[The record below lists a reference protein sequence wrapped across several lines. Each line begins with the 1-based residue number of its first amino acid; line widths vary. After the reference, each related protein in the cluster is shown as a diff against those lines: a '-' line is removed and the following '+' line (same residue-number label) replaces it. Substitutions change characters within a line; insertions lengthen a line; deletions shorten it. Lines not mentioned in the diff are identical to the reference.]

1 MCYGKQGGI
10 IVKYSIL
17 DYSKEKRKV
26 TFQVGVK
33 QLAVNL
39 LRKFDDIEGLKET
52 EEGFSAMLSYQQI
65 PEVVKELGK
74 INTSIYSIVC
84 E

>member
-1 MCYGKQGGI
+1 M
-10 IVKYSIL
+10 KYSIL

-33 QLAVNL
+33 QLAINL
-39 LRKFDDIEGLKET
+39 LRKFDDIEGLRET

-65 PEVVKELGK
+65 PEVVRELGK
-74 INTSIYSIVC
+74 INTSIYGIVC
-84 E
+84 D

>member
-1 MCYGKQGGI
+1 M
-10 IVKYSIL
+10 KYSIL

-26 TFQVGVK
+26 HFQVGVK
-33 QLAVNL
+33 QLAVNQ
-39 LRKFDDIEGLKET
+39 LRKFDDIDSLQET
-52 EEGFSAMLSYQQI
+52 EEGFSAMISYQQI
-65 PEVVKELGK
+65 PEIVRELGK